1 MTTDAKVLKNRKFM
15 LSKKVLEKIE
25 NEAKKYFAGSSG
37 CHDWTHVER
46 VLKLAL
52 HIGKI
57 EKANLDVV
65 KIASLLHDISR
76 RDEMKAKGSFCHAK
90 ESAKEAVKI
99 LAKYKFAPDFVQN
112 ILHCIRTHRFR
123 DRENIPKTLEAKVLF
138 DADKLDSIGAVGL
151 GRAFLFAG
159 GPGSGNLYT
168 GNEKSLARLNKDLSF
183 SKEDSAVLEY
193 EFKLKKIKDR
203 VLTRTGKK
211 FALGRHKFMQNFF
224 RQFWQEVEG
233 QK

>member
-1 MTTDAKVLKNRKFM
+1 MITKEILH
-15 LSKKVLEKIE
+15 KIQE
-25 NEAKKYFAGSSG
+25 EAKPYFIGASG

-52 HIGKI
+52 HIAKK

-65 KIASLLHDISR
+65 KVASLLHDVSR
-76 RDEMKAKGSFCHAK
+76 RDEMKARGGFCHAAAG
-90 ESAKEAVKI
+90 AKTAEKI
-99 LAKYKFAPDFVQN
+99 LAKYKLAPDLAQN
-112 ILHCIRTHRFR
+112 ILHCIRAHRFR
-123 DRENIPKTLEAKVLF
+123 DAAHQPKTLEAKVLF

-168 GNEKSLARLNKDLSF
+168 GNESHLSHIGQDHAYT
-183 SKEDSAVLEY
+183 KEDSAVLEY
-193 EFKLKKIKDR
+193 EFKLKKIKDQ
-203 VLTRTGKK
+203 VLTRTGRRL
-211 FALGRHKFMQNFF
+211 ACGRHKFMQDFF

-233 QK
+233 RI